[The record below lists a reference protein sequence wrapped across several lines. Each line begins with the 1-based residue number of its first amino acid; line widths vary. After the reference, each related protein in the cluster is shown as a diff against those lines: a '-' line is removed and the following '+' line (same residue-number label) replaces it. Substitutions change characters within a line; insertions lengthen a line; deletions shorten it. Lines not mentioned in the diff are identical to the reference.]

1 VITPQVP
8 TRRAVGQ
15 TIFNHHTHGHID
27 DPVGVMSAGGG
38 SITQINVEMLATWAT
53 VVRRVCHQEINRMT
67 GVQIAEVMQRALSG
81 CVARG
86 ELTTARAGSVLVVTM
101 IKSQLRF
108 WEVLDID
115 NPLGGVWHVF
125 TRSVHD
131 GLP

>member
-1 VITPQVP
+1 
-8 TRRAVGQ
+8 
-15 TIFNHHTHGHID
+15 
-27 DPVGVMSAGGG
+27 
-38 SITQINVEMLATWAT
+38 
-53 VVRRVCHQEINRMT
+53 MT

-81 CVARG
+81 FVARG

-101 IKSQLRF
+101 IQSPLRC

-115 NPLGGVWHVF
+115 HPLGGVWHVC

>member
-1 VITPQVP
+1 
-8 TRRAVGQ
+8 
-15 TIFNHHTHGHID
+15 
-27 DPVGVMSAGGG
+27 
-38 SITQINVEMLATWAT
+38 
-53 VVRRVCHQEINRMT
+53 MT

-81 CVARG
+81 FVARG
-86 ELTTARAGSVLVVTM
+86 ELTTARAGSVLVVTI

-115 NPLGGVWHVF
+115 NPLGGVWHVC